1 MAKVSKSTLSRAVAS
16 ANSSSLLPLTEM
28 LEVVSLNPEKKQRA
42 PPSSVPTAFIDQI
55 LKMLTADGN
64 IGTLTNKDVKSIA
77 ESFVKVL
84 VDGSSSG
91 NTVAFRNT
99 LSFKRVLRGDRTH
112 KNPRDGTPIFKPAH
126 YVLTLDVMPQLK
138 HTFCTIPVSEGD
150 VVSASENDNEG
161 SGSSSDAPAPVPVPV
176 PVLVAKDKKEKKEKK
191 VKTEEVE
198 VKDVVKK
205 AKKVKES
212 PKEDPPK
219 SSKDTNNKNKEKK

>member
-1 MAKVSKSTLSRAVAS
+1 MSKVSKSTLSRAVAS
-16 ANSSSLLPLTEM
+16 ANSLSILPLTEM
-28 LEVVSLNPEKKQRA
+28 LEVVSLNNTDTVEKKQRA

-55 LKMLTADGN
+55 LKMLSHDGN
-64 IGTLTNKDVKSIA
+64 VGNLTNKDVKSIA

-138 HTFCTIPVSEGD
+138 QTFCTIPVSD
-150 VVSASENDNEG
+150 VDVALEEHGQNEEAEENESSAS
-161 SGSSSDAPAPVPVPV
+161 SDPPV
-176 PVLVAKDKKEKKEKK
+176 
-191 VKTEEVE
+191 
-198 VKDVVKK
+198 VVKK
-205 AKKVKES
+205 KGSKVSEDEKPSKKAKGSKE
-212 PKEDPPK
+212 PKAPT
-219 SSKDTNNKNKEKK
+219 SKDTKKKLKISP